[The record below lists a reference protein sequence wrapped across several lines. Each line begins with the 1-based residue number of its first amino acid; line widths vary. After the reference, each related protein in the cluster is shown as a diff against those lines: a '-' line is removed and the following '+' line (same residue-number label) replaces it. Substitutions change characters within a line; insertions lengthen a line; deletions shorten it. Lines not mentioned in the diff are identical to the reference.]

1 MAKLLQYILMDIK
14 PKIIE
19 KVYRGENQMLAVI
32 NDNSKPSL
40 AFMVESFNF
49 KLHIDTM
56 EKLKL
61 VKSNMGVVVD
71 LAIWYSR
78 ETEKPFSQI
87 LKVGMSSAVKAV
99 RTYRGYY
106 NVEFGEYLKKEVSNA
121 MINFSAYQ
129 QL

>member
-1 MAKLLQYILMDIK
+1 
-14 PKIIE
+14 
-19 KVYRGENQMLAVI
+19 MLAVI
-32 NDNSKPSL
+32 HDNSKPSL

-61 VKSNMGVVVD
+61 VKSNMSVVID
-71 LAIWYSR
+71 LATWYSR
-78 ETEKPFSQI
+78 ETEKPFSQM

-106 NVEFGEYLKKEVSNA
+106 NVEFGEYLRKEVADA
-121 MINFSAYQ
+121 MINFPAYQ
-129 QL
+129 LL

>member
-1 MAKLLQYILMDIK
+1 
-14 PKIIE
+14 
-19 KVYRGENQMLAVI
+19 MLAVI

-61 VKSNMGVVVD
+61 VKSNVDMVID
-71 LAIWYSR
+71 LADRYSKK
-78 ETEKPFSQI
+78 TEKPFSQM

-99 RTYRGYY
+99 KTYHRHY
-106 NVEFGEYLKKEVSNA
+106 NVEFEEYLRKEVSNA
-121 MINFSAYQ
+121 MTNFSDYQ
-129 QL
+129 L